1 MEGVAELAVT
11 ALQLDGQIEDLE
23 ELGNKNLPST
33 MYATEDAKNK
43 MTLVTMNHDAI
54 IRVEEF
60 VDEDDVQEMN
70 GEVTESDATL
80 GAESDTEVY
89 NGVPKTPSTVRA
101 EDVEEEAEV
110 RVGWSPDVLGL
121 SRPASASKAPSSS
134 LVLQAVSRP
143 SSNTI
148 PRPASSGKEQKSRPG
163 SQTRATVP
171 ASYIDTCVPQHPSDT
186 GSQTR
191 ATIPRPES
199 GGNSQVSLPGSHGR
213 VTVTRPGSAVQHLS
227 MEPMV
232 EPRPCSAES
241 LKRHPSLEPQILVQ
255 QPELVLVAEALAE
268 PRAMVTRLEA
278 GQRKMS
284 IDSTFSE
291 LDHDEK
297 DKHSNYKRLRI
308 NSEVTTIVRADSI
321 CRSLTLEK
329 KAAPPE
335 GPKEWDVESAT
346 GTGPVCI
353 TGLAMGV
360 YIFLSTGIGLLTVLN
375 IVFGFHLILTFLL
388 IVFVFVLL
396 IMLTDNIGLDR

>member
-1 MEGVAELAVT
+1 MEGVAELPVT
-11 ALQLDGQIEDLE
+11 ALELDEQIEDLE

-70 GEVTESDATL
+70 GEVTESDATTRE
-80 GAESDTEVY
+80 ESDTEVY

-121 SRPASASKAPSSS
+121 SRPGSATKAPVSS

-148 PRPASSGKEQKSRPG
+148 PRPSSGGKEQKSRPG
-163 SQTRATVP
+163 SQTRVTVP
-171 ASYIDTCVPQHPSDT
+171 ASYIDTCVTEHPSD
-186 GSQTR
+186 TR
-191 ATIPRPES
+191 ATIPRPDS
-199 GGNSQVSLPGSHGR
+199 GGKSQVSRPGSHSR
-213 VTVTRPGSAVQHLS
+213 VTITRPGSAVQHLS

-255 QPELVLVAEALAE
+255 QPELVLVAEALVE
-268 PRAMVTRLEA
+268 PRAMVTRLKA
-278 GQRKMS
+278 KQRKMS

-297 DKHSNYKRLRI
+297 DKHINYKRLRI

-329 KAAPPE
+329 KKAPPE

>member
-1 MEGVAELAVT
+1 MEGVAELPVT
-11 ALQLDGQIEDLE
+11 ALELDEQIEDLE
-23 ELGNKNLPST
+23 ELGNKNLPTT
-33 MYATEDAKNK
+33 MYATEDAKHK

-70 GEVTESDATL
+70 GEVTESDATTRE
-80 GAESDTEVY
+80 ESDTEVY

-121 SRPASASKAPSSS
+121 SRPGSATKAPVSS

-148 PRPASSGKEQKSRPG
+148 PRPASGGKEQKSRPG
-163 SQTRATVP
+163 SQTRVTVP
-171 ASYIDTCVPQHPSDT
+171 ASYIDTCVTEHPSD
-186 GSQTR
+186 TR
-191 ATIPRPES
+191 ATIPRPDS
-199 GGNSQVSLPGSHGR
+199 GGKSQVSRPGSHSR
-213 VTVTRPGSAVQHLS
+213 VTITRPGSAVQHLS

-255 QPELVLVAEALAE
+255 QPELVLVAEALVE
-268 PRAMVTRLEA
+268 PRAMVTRLKA
-278 GQRKMS
+278 KQRKMS

-297 DKHSNYKRLRI
+297 DKHINYKRLRI

-329 KAAPPE
+329 KKAPPE